1 MRTPGG
7 ARVRPVAAEQQLARG
22 WAQLPPELSPQ
33 QWRPWLLSVQRAEVA
48 GLHLAEVDLRACR
61 FAGAHNLDRLRA
73 EGAPLFTR
81 TPGWWRARRKTLAE
95 EQHWRATRPGRWRAA
110 GWYPRV
116 CQPPASPK
124 AEAPGVVE
132 PARLAALY
140 RELRKG
146 REDAKDE
153 PGAADFY
160 YGEMEMRRH
169 DRETTPWPERVIVW
183 VYWLVSGSL
192 PDPTRPH
199 PSPELASH
207 RETSPAVSV
216 HRRPTVAEPN
226 RSATAGRRPSRR
238 RGVEGAGCHSACH
251 STRYHA
257 AQQDRT
263 SWTAQLT

>member
-1 MRTPGG
+1 M
-7 ARVRPVAAEQQLARG
+7 
-22 WAQLPPELSPQ
+22 
-33 QWRPWLLSVQRAEVA
+33 LSVQRTEVA

-95 EQHWRATRPGRWRAA
+95 EQHWRATRPDRWRAA

-140 RELRKG
+140 RARAGVSPRNLTG
-146 REDAKDE
+146 R
-153 PGAADFY
+153 
-160 YGEMEMRRH
+160 
-169 DRETTPWPERVIVW
+169 V
-183 VYWLVSGSL
+183 
-192 PDPTRPH
+192 
-199 PSPELASH
+199 
-207 RETSPAVSV
+207 V